1 MKKIIFII
9 SLIVCFFLY
18 LVVINLSNNERDI
31 LENSTNDQIIKSNA
45 LTMMYETDVGSGE
58 YQLSTDSEWLG
69 DEYIFNETL
78 SKCENGSTLTW
89 DDENKK
95 VLMQANTSDK
105 CYVYFDKYNFVTIKS
120 VDATEITSDSITVS
134 VNAIPGDGEIVSYHY
149 SINEGGYISSTNNI
163 YTFENLE
170 AETSYDISIYIIDSN
185 GRKASYTKNG
195 VITLNSP
202 TILYVEIYETS
213 PPSVVLNSYY
223 LKNGDNIA
231 FNVGDTLQIIPAL
244 SIGSVSFYNKS
255 DELVA
260 SLSINSCNSLQYV
273 LTGEESK
280 IIIQGYNFSGALVP
294 EKCK

>member
-149 SINEGGYISSTNNI
+149 SINEGEYISSTNNI

-280 IIIQGYNFSGALVP
+280 IIIQGYNFSGAFHP
-294 EKCK
+294 EKC

>member
-45 LTMMYETDVGSGE
+45 LTMMYETEVGSGE
-58 YQLSTDSEWLG
+58 YQISNDNYWPG

-149 SINEGGYISSTNNI
+149 SINEGEYISSTNNI

-280 IIIQGYNFSGALVP
+280 IIIQGYNFSGAFHP
-294 EKCK
+294 EKC

>member
-1 MKKIIFII
+1 MI

-149 SINEGGYISSTNNI
+149 SINEGEYISSTNNI

-280 IIIQGYNFSGALVP
+280 IIIQGYNFSGAFHP
-294 EKCK
+294 EKC

>member
-45 LTMMYETDVGSGE
+45 LTMMYETEVGSGE
-58 YQLSTDSEWLG
+58 YQITKNNSWPG

-149 SINEGGYISSTNNI
+149 SINEGEYISSTNNI

-280 IIIQGYNFSGALVP
+280 IIIQGYNFSGAFHP
-294 EKCK
+294 EKC

>member
-1 MKKIIFII
+1 MKKIIFMI

-149 SINEGGYISSTNNI
+149 SINEGEYISSTNNI

-280 IIIQGYNFSGALVP
+280 IIIQGYNFSGAFHP
-294 EKCK
+294 EKC

>member
-149 SINEGGYISSTNNI
+149 SINEGEYISSTNNI

-244 SIGSVSFYNKS
+244 SVGSVSFYNKS

-280 IIIQGYNFSGALVP
+280 IIIQGYNFSGVARP
-294 EKCK
+294 EKC

>member
-1 MKKIIFII
+1 MRKIIFII
-9 SLIVCFFLY
+9 SLIVCFFLN

-58 YQLSTDSEWLG
+58 YQVSNENVWPG
-69 DEYIFNETL
+69 DEYIFNENL

-149 SINEGGYISSTNNI
+149 SINEGEYISSTNNI

-244 SIGSVSFYNKS
+244 SDGSVSFYNKS

-280 IIIQGYNFSGALVP
+280 IIIQGYNFSGEYTP
-294 EKCK
+294 EKC

>member
-149 SINEGGYISSTNNI
+149 SINEGEYISSTNNI